1 MDGLKDILR
10 KYTNTLHLAG
20 GDEMPTFADAE
31 RSQLQAALTA
41 LSKRN
46 NTLFRVCAIIA
57 IIAFIFVFGLLIYL
71 ITEPTKI
78 QIILGPTGVSAIFV
92 SLTGLLAYMNK
103 IWKEKISTDIL
114 LALVGTLKADVI
126 NSVVTALLAK
136 I

>member
-1 MDGLKDILR
+1 
-10 KYTNTLHLAG
+10 
-20 GDEMPTFADAE
+20 MPTFADAE

-46 NTLFRVCAIIA
+46 NTLFRVCAIVA